1 MATYPEICPIFQTAE
16 VEVIS
21 VDHQYYARYTR
32 ETAEWNART
41 QFHPLFL
48 DRNGKTPL
56 TRENVRTMSGEFDM
70 EDGSCCSPSAIIA
83 RGCFYTLGGILFD
96 LGKEA
101 GELMRFHVSGDL
113 LEADRKYEVEEYW
126 WKVQWEIDWATRALT
141 ATQYGW
147 DPTAVIT
154 PENEAVI
161 MAGKPVFSIM
171 EMDEVRYLS
180 DNRRKIR
187 GRLWKKI
194 QESIDTTQN
203 RQEWDIRP
211 FVDAVVAEYDA
222 EHNQDKDASHD

>member
-1 MATYPEICPIFQTAE
+1 MTYPEIYPIFHNDE
-16 VEVIS
+16 VEIIC
-21 VDHQYYARYTR
+21 VDHQYFARYTS
-32 ETAEWNART
+32 ETAEWNSRVM
-41 QFHPLFL
+41 FHPLFL
-48 DRNGKTPL
+48 DAYEKVPF
-56 TRENVRTMSGEFDM
+56 TRESVSKMKGSFDM
-70 EDGSCCSPSAIIA
+70 EDGVCSSPSEIIA
-83 RGCFYTLGGILFD
+83 SGRYYTRLGNRFD
-96 LGKEA
+96 LGQEA
-101 GELMRFHVSGDL
+101 GEFMRFHVSGDL
-113 LEADRKYEVEEYW
+113 LESDRKYEVEEYW

-203 RQEWDIRP
+203 SQEWDIRP

-222 EHNQDKDASHD
+222 EHNRDKDASHD